1 MGVAGGTVCSG
12 EGPLVGLAG
21 VGEALPDGDD
31 EHAPR
36 SSTLPASA
44 PNRIVAVMGGFICE
58 APRRRNGT
66 VDTGVT
72 LAAPHTVPRRS
83 FMDEYQIEIRD
94 LRRTLARLEADE
106 AAPEL
111 IAEYEAE
118 VRIHSALYRAAQETF
133 AAGLDDTAMRDA
145 LASLGFGGWT
155 LGNVYSFVYDASME
169 LPDSGDL

>member
-1 MGVAGGTVCSG
+1 
-12 EGPLVGLAG
+12 
-21 VGEALPDGDD
+21 
-31 EHAPR
+31 
-36 SSTLPASA
+36 
-44 PNRIVAVMGGFICE
+44 
-58 APRRRNGT
+58 
-66 VDTGVT
+66 
-72 LAAPHTVPRRS
+72 
-83 FMDEYQIEIRD
+83 MDEYQIEIRD

-155 LGNVYSFVYDASME
+155 LGNVYSFVYDLAME
-169 LPDSGDL
+169 LPSDAGRDLAAVIDETDFAGSLLESVRADEG